1 MKKNKNVNFIV
12 YIHIFLF
19 AVAVIFYLALRF
31 NWSLIIPIFAIFNFV
46 FLFIN
51 IPLAITSFILKI
63 KGLFSRKFATAII
76 IFSILNSIVGIL
88 VWYILIVLLQ
98 KP

>member
-31 NWSLIIPIFAIFNFV
+31 NWSLIIPIFAIFNFFFV
-46 FLFIN
+46 HKYPTCNYKFY
-51 IPLAITSFILKI
+51 I
-63 KGLFSRKFATAII
+63 K
-76 IFSILNSIVGIL
+76 N
-88 VWYILIVLLQ
+88 
-98 KP
+98 